1 MWLASDL
8 ITTVKLRAMLPTSSA
23 SPGTLDADVLAHAND
38 ELQSRLVPLV
48 MATNE
53 EYFTFTVDVP
63 LVGGQA
69 VYRVPDRCAGSK
81 LRELTLLVGATIID
95 LPRIEPERLSQLING
110 AAGVPAG
117 FVMEAGG
124 VRLVPTPT
132 SGGMSLRMRYYVRPG
147 QLTTAV
153 ADFASIVSVNSL
165 TSTRADVVISTGGV
179 MPAGSDGNL
188 YDIVCGRPP
197 FEHLVMDATC
207 FSAFGANI
215 VLEFSLGSSASV
227 QGRESTAG
235 FTGADYVAKRDLSP
249 IVQLPVELNSLLAQR
264 TVCRILQSLGQYDK
278 LDRAEREAERLE
290 RVALSLLTPR
300 VDGAPRKLRGLLQ
313 NTRRG
318 GWLGF

>member
-8 ITTVKLRAMLPTSSA
+8 ISTVKLRAMLPTSSA

-48 MATNE
+48 MSASE
-53 EYFTFTVDVP
+53 EYFTATVDVP

-132 SGGMSLRMRYYVRPG
+132 SGGMSLRMRYYVRPA
-147 QLTTAV
+147 QLTATA
-153 ADFASIVSVNSL
+153 ADFSAIATVNSL
-165 TSTRADVVISTGGV
+165 TATLADVIIAAGGV
-179 MPAGSDGNL
+179 LPTVGDGNL
-188 YDIVCGRPP
+188 YDVVCGRPP
-197 FEHLVMDATC
+197 FEALVMDAQCT
-207 FSAFGANI
+207 SATGTHIA
-215 VLEFSLGSSASV
+215 LTYSLGSSASV
-227 QGRESTAG
+227 QGSSSSAG
-235 FTGADYVAKRDLSP
+235 FSGADFVTKRDRSP
-249 IVQLPVELNSLLAQR
+249 IVQLPAELHSLLAQR

-278 LDRAEREAERLE
+278 LDRAEREADRLE

>member
-1 MWLASDL
+1 
-8 ITTVKLRAMLPTSSA
+8 MLPTSSA

-69 VYRVPDRCAGSK
+69 IYRVPDRCAGSK

-95 LPRIEPERLSQLING
+95 LPRIEPERLSQLVNG
-110 AAGVPAG
+110 ASGVPAG

-132 SGGMSLRMRYYVRPG
+132 SGGMSLRMRYFVRPG
-147 QLTTAV
+147 QLTATA
-153 ADFASIVSVNSL
+153 ADFALIVTAGTVPLLGAVN
-165 TSTRADVVISTGGV
+165 VVIASGGLMPTGG
-179 MPAGSDGNL
+179 DGNL

-197 FEHLVMDATC
+197 FEVLVMDATC
-207 FSAFGANI
+207 FSAVSTTL
-215 VLEFSLGSSASV
+215 VLEYSLGSSASV
-227 QGRESTAG
+227 QGRESAAG
-235 FTGADYVAKRDLSP
+235 FSGADYVTKRDLSP
-249 IVQLPVELNSLLAQR
+249 IVQLPVELHSLLAQR

-278 LDRAEREAERLE
+278 LDRAEKEADRLE